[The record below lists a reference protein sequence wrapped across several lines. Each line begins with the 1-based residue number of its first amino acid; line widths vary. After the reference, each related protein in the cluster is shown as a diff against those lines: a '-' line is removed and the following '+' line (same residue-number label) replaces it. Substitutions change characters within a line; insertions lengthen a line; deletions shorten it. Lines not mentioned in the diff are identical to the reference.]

1 MDKYLRWFIKYQVYT
16 IVLFTTL
23 LITFVTPALAY
34 RNTGNYALPT
44 PVEDLRLSG
53 VPAVMFASG
62 WFAATVFLIV
72 AIHKEV
78 KRFIYPYAFMLGLD
92 LVLLFLRELY
102 LVVIGEAETDLWSL
116 KLVLFLLIVPYV
128 SASLF
133 ALHRLY
139 TVDPRHTPHNEGFVR
154 FNRDEASTETQATPQ
169 PAV

>member
-34 RNTGNYALPT
+34 RNTGNF
-44 PVEDLRLSG
+44 EDLRLSG
-53 VPAVMFASG
+53 VPAVLFASC

-78 KRFIYPYAFMLGLD
+78 KRFIYPYAFMLALD

-102 LVVIGEAETDLWSL
+102 LVAIGESATHLWSI
-116 KLVLFLLIVPYV
+116 KLILFLLIVPYV
-128 SASLF
+128 AASLF

-139 TVDPRHTPHNEGFVR
+139 TVDPLVTQHNEGFVR
-154 FNRDEASTETQATPQ
+154 FNRDEASNEPPSVPQ

>member
-23 LITFVTPALAY
+23 LITIVTPALAY
-34 RNTGNYALPT
+34 REMGSF
-44 PVEDLRLSG
+44 EDLRLSG

-78 KRFIYPYAFMLGLD
+78 KRFIYPYAFMLALD
-92 LVLLFLRELY
+92 LLLLFLRELY
-102 LVVIGEAETDLWSL
+102 LVVIGDFSAHLWSL
-116 KLVLFLLIVPYV
+116 KLILFLLIPYV
-128 SASLF
+128 TASLF

-139 TVDPRHTPHNEGFVR
+139 TVDPLHTQHNEGFVR
-154 FNRDEASTETQATPQ
+154 FNRDEAANAETHTTPQ

>member
-34 RNTGNYALPT
+34 RNADSI
-44 PVEDLRLSG
+44 EDLRLSG
-53 VPAVMFASG
+53 VPAVTFASG

-78 KRFIYPYAFMLGLD
+78 KRFIYPYAFMLVLD
-92 LVLLFLRELY
+92 LVLLFFRELY
-102 LVVIGEAETDLWSL
+102 LLVIGESASHLWSL
-116 KLVLFLLIVPYV
+116 KLILFLLIVPYV

-139 TVDPRHTPHNEGFVR
+139 TVDPLDTQHNEGFVR
-154 FNRDEASTETQATPQ
+154 FDRDEAATETHTVPQ